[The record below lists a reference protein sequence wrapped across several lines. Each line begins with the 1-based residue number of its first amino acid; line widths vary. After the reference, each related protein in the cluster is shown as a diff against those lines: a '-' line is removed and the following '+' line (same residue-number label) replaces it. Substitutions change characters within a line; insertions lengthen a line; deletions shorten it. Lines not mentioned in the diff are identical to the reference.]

1 MKQPKGFEDGTG
13 RVCLLKRSLYGLK
26 QAGHYW
32 NQKFNSKMIKLG
44 YTRLKSDYCAYIRRK
59 ESQFSII
66 LVWVDDLILISNSKD
81 EGEIAE
87 NELKGEFN
95 LKIIGEPSLLL
106 GIQVKRDRKQKTIS
120 LSQSNYIRTIL
131 KRAGMENANPVT
143 TPMDPNVALIPL
155 DEKDDECEPDN
166 RASSLFATEIGS
178 LIYLAI
184 CTRPDISYAVQTL
197 AQFTKR
203 PSATHWTALKR
214 IYRYLLGTLE
224 FKLVYGGPE
233 QNWEQFFF
241 AYGDADWG
249 SNSHRKSIS
258 GYVIMLAGGAIAWS
272 SKKQT
277 TTALSTAEAE
287 YVALAHTF
295 KQVLWLRSLFQ
306 ELELSLPPKL
316 EVYSDNQA
324 AIAISR
330 NPEHHARTKHIDIAY
345 HFLRD
350 YVEDGDLEVIYVPT
364 KDNLADLFTKALAR
378 PQHQKLTYNIG
389 VMPEQGGVLE

>member
-1 MKQPKGFEDGTG
+1 
-13 RVCLLKRSLYGLK
+13 
-26 QAGHYW
+26 
-32 NQKFNSKMIKLG
+32 
-44 YTRLKSDYCAYIRRK
+44 
-59 ESQFSII
+59 
-66 LVWVDDLILISNSKD
+66 LVWVDDLILISDSKS

-106 GIQVKRDRKQKTIS
+106 GIQVKRDLKQRTIS
-120 LSQSNYIRTIL
+120 LNQSNYIRTIL

-143 TPMDPNVALIPL
+143 TPMDPNVALVPM
-155 DEKDDECEPDN
+155 DEKDDESEPN
-166 RASSLFATEIGS
+166 NQASSLFATEIGS

-214 IYRYLLGTLE
+214 IYRYLLGTLD

-287 YVALAHTF
+287 YVAMAHTF
-295 KQVLWLRSLFQ
+295 KQVLWLRSLFE
-306 ELELSLPPKL
+306 ELQLNLPPKL

-324 AIAISR
+324 AIAISK
-330 NPEHHARTKHIDIAY
+330 NPEHHSRTKHIDISY

-350 YVEDGDLEVIYVPT
+350 YVADGYLEVICVPT
-364 KDNLADLFTKALAR
+364 KDNIADLFTKPLAR
-378 PQHQKLTYNIG
+378 PQHQQLTYNIG